1 LKNAI
6 AQVRELRAEAQDMA
20 AAELMR
26 YLGAGAVRDPQLSD
40 NQLAE
45 VSRRCPER
53 DLHSL

>member
-6 AQVRELRAEAQDMA
+6 AQVREMRAEAQDMA

-53 DLHSL
+53 DLH